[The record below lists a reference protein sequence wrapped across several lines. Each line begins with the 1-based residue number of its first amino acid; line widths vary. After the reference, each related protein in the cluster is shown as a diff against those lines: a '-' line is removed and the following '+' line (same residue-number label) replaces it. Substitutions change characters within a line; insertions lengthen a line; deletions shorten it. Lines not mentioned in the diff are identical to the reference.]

1 MENLKMNNMLLK
13 KVINISFTFLL
24 ISCAKSQNSNYICND
39 CGSFDL
45 SKISF
50 NENIDQLTSKTEV
63 FKTVFVNEGCEE
75 KRMEDILKSDNV
87 CAFKYNLYETPK
99 NKIHLSFSD
108 KLKFNNL
115 HLLADSKKELVAYS
129 SSEDFNGSEKDFT
142 SFVDFLTKKLNT
154 KPQYNILLLD
164 ETIVYQWDTNSYIYQ
179 FTRSKNKQQKEVVIN
194 GKTIMD
200 SYYYVTFSVYQ
211 KDKLNSKIKSII
223 PRNENFI
230 IYNDKYFK
238 K

>member
-1 MENLKMNNMLLK
+1 MKIVK
-13 KVINISFTFLL
+13 KVINIGFTFLL
-24 ISCAKSQNSNYICND
+24 ISCVKSQNSNYICND
-39 CGSFDL
+39 CSSFDL

-50 NENIDQLTSKTEV
+50 NEDVDQLTSKTEV

-75 KRMEDILKSDNV
+75 KRMEDILKADNV

-108 KLKFNNL
+108 KFKFNNL
-115 HLLADSKKELVAYS
+115 HLLADSKKGLVAYS
-129 SSEDFNGSEKDFT
+129 SSEDFNGGEKDFT

-154 KPQYNILLLD
+154 KPQYNILLMD

-179 FTRSKNKQQKEVVIN
+179 LTRAKNKQQKEAVIN
-194 GKTIMD
+194 GKTIAD
-200 SYYYVTFSVYQ
+200 SYYYVTLSVYQ
-211 KDKLNSKIKSII
+211 KDKLNAKIKSII

>member
-200 SYYYVTFSVYQ
+200 SYY
-211 KDKLNSKIKSII
+211 
-223 PRNENFI
+223 
-230 IYNDKYFK
+230 
-238 K
+238 